1 MKIGLIKFIICI
13 ALLTILAVSAYADD
27 IKFEVSLD
35 KDKVAI
41 GETAQLGLSFHGT
54 QSMPAPDIG
63 NIDGLEIRYVGPSTM
78 MTVINGQMSS
88 SVTHMYSILPLKIG
102 KFQLGPFSFKY
113 KSNTY
118 TSTMATLDVV
128 AERPVSK
135 EPVQES
141 TVEKLNLDDRLFIVL
156 DVGKKTAYVNELIPI
171 KVKFYVNRLNVSD
184 IQLPTFIQEGFSKI
198 EFKEPKQFKEESGGV
213 LYDVLEFSTN
223 IFGTRPGDYRIGPAK
238 IKCNLVVRKRPS
250 RTSSTDQ
257 FFDEDRSAR
266 DSFFEEF
273 LTKVERHPLELSSQD
288 VQITVLPLPEEGR
301 PKNFMG
307 AVGDYQFIYNAS
319 PTKVKA
325 GDPITVRMAI
335 NGTGNFNTVLIPMME
350 NPDGFKVYEPE
361 IKTSANSKE
370 FTQVLIPESNQV
382 TRIPGAAF
390 SYFDANKK
398 EYKTITQG
406 PIAIQVEKGK
416 DESPSRV
423 IGPAIQDKEPEDRG
437 ELARDIVYIKE
448 SPGRWMP
455 RGHDIYRGKTVA
467 IVSILPLIFL
477 ISFYLVRRQI
487 DRVRSDTIYASRLN
501 AVKSV
506 KAGMGKLKRDLKR
519 GDQKIFYETL
529 FKVLQ
534 DYLGNRL
541 HIPPAGVTFDAI
553 HEALKDKD
561 AELDVL
567 RKIRSLFDS
576 CDESRFGFSNPEGM
590 KMRDDVRHFE
600 EVVKYLEHKRL

>member
-1 MKIGLIKFIICI
+1 MKIGLMKFTICL
-13 ALLTILAVSAYADD
+13 ALLAVLAAGAYAAD

-35 KDKVAI
+35 KEKAAI
-41 GETAQLGLSFHGT
+41 GETAQMGLSFHGT

-63 NIDGLEIRYVGPSTM
+63 NIDGLEIRYIGPSTM

-113 KSNTY
+113 KNNTY

-128 AERPVSK
+128 AERPISK
-135 EPVQES
+135 EPTQES
-141 TVEKLNLDDRLFIVL
+141 TALKMNLEDRLFIVL
-156 DVGKKTAYVNELIPI
+156 DVGRKTAYVNELIPI

-198 EFKEPKQFKEESGGV
+198 EFREPKQFKEESGGI

-238 IKCNLVVRKRPS
+238 IKCNIVVKKRPS
-250 RTSSTDQ
+250 KTSSTDQ

-266 DSFFEEF
+266 DSFFDEF
-273 LTKVERHPLELSSQD
+273 LTRVERHPLELSSQD
-288 VQITVLPLPEEGR
+288 IQITILPLPEEGR

-307 AVGDYQFIYNAS
+307 AVGDYQFIYSTS

-335 NGTGNFNTVLIPMME
+335 NGSGNFNTVLIPMME

-370 FTQVLIPESNQV
+370 FTQVLIPESDQIIQ
-382 TRIPGAAF
+382 IPKADF
-390 SYFDANKK
+390 SYFDTNKK
-398 EYKTITQG
+398 VYRTITQG

-423 IGPAIQDKEPEDRG
+423 IGPVVQDKDPEERS

-448 SPGRWMP
+448 SPGRWVP
-455 RGHDIYRGKTVA
+455 RGHDIYRGKVVPIA
-467 IVSILPLIFL
+467 SALPLIFL
-477 ISFYLVRRQI
+477 ISFYFVRRQI
-487 DRVRSDTIYASRLN
+487 NRVRTDTVYASRLN
-501 AVKSV
+501 AVRSIRV
-506 KAGMGKLKRDLKR
+506 GMRKLKHDLGR
-519 GDQKIFYETL
+519 GDQKVFYETL
-529 FKVLQ
+529 FKILQ

-553 HEALKDKD
+553 YEALEDKD
-561 AELDVL
+561 IEPDVVQ
-567 RKIRSLFDS
+567 KIRSLFGA
-576 CDESRFGFSNPEGM
+576 CDESRFGFSSPEGM
-590 KMRDDVRHFE
+590 KMRGDVRQFE
-600 EVVKYLEHKRL
+600 EVVKYLERTRL